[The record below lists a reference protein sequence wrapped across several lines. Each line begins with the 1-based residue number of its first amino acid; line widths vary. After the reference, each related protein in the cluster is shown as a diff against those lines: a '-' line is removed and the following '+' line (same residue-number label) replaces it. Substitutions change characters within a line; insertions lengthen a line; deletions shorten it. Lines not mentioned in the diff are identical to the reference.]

1 MIPAKTRCPNSDW
14 VIEYKGFLMSAAEHG
29 KEQGFNTDRHFR
41 TSYVCVDDKP
51 ESATSKPIT
60 GSRFGALL
68 YPVSASCLCDETLV
82 NCPPYLSDDRALS
95 CVIFTK

>member
-1 MIPAKTRCPNSDW
+1 MIPAKTRSPNSDW
-14 VIEYKGFLMSAAEHG
+14 VIEYKGFLMSAAEHDR
-29 KEQGFNTDRHFR
+29 EQGFYTDRHFR

-60 GSRFGALL
+60 GSWFGALL
-68 YPVSASCLCDETLV
+68 QPVSASCSGDEALV
-82 NCPPYLSDDRALS
+82 NCPPYLSDDRELS